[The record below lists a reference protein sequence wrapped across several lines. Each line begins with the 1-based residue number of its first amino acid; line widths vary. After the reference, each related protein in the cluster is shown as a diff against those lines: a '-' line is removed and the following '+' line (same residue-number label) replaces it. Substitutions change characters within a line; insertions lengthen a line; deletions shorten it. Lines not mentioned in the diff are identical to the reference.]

1 MFTAQVFTLYP
12 EYFPGPFKNGLYG
25 KAIEKKIWDLRT
37 VNIRDYAIDK
47 HKTVDDTPYG
57 GGSGMLIKPDVLAKS
72 LDKNINGDEK
82 IVYLS
87 PKGKVFNQK
96 IAKELSLENKVNIIC
111 GHFEGIDQRV
121 LENRKID
128 EISLGDFVLSGGET
142 ATYVFLDAI
151 LRLIPGVLGN
161 EKSTSEESFEN
172 GLLEYP
178 QYTKPQIWEEKS
190 VPNVLL
196 SGDHA
201 KIKDWRLSQSEAIT
215 RDRRPDLWQKYNKK
229 TNLINLQMKTIE
241 EINQANVKKIAAEK
255 KLPNF
260 FPGDIVKIGVRITE
274 GKRDRIQYFEGV
286 CIAKKNRDLNSSFT
300 VRKISFG
307 EGVERTFALY
317 SPIVDSIKVI
327 RSGKVRRAKLY
338 YLRDRTGKSARI
350 AEKIKKKIGIDVDV
364 KTEQPTAQNV
374 TKTEESNITEETKV
388 EKGSV
393 EKKDTSEKKN
403 EKETLK
409 DKK

>member
-1 MFTAQVFTLYP
+1 
-12 EYFPGPFKNGLYG
+12 
-25 KAIEKKIWDLRT
+25 
-37 VNIRDYAIDK
+37 
-47 HKTVDDTPYG
+47 
-57 GGSGMLIKPDVLAKS
+57 
-72 LDKNINGDEK
+72 
-82 IVYLS
+82 
-87 PKGKVFNQK
+87 
-96 IAKELSLENKVNIIC
+96 
-111 GHFEGIDQRV
+111 
-121 LENRKID
+121 
-128 EISLGDFVLSGGET
+128 
-142 ATYVFLDAI
+142 
-151 LRLIPGVLGN
+151 
-161 EKSTSEESFEN
+161 
-172 GLLEYP
+172 
-178 QYTKPQIWEEKS
+178 
-190 VPNVLL
+190 
-196 SGDHA
+196 
-201 KIKDWRLSQSEAIT
+201 
-215 RDRRPDLWQKYNKK
+215 
-229 TNLINLQMKTIE
+229 MKTIE

-260 FPGDIVKIGVRITE
+260 FPGDIVEIGVRITE

-388 EKGSV
+388 EKESV